1 VFLSLA
7 AMEAAKVSSDRIALA
22 RWRAASFNNR
32 IGSNWRGQT
41 AAQQNWPSAE
51 GSGPSLMGGTKSTL
65 FPSQRVAD
73 SFPGRTN
80 VSSWSCSSF
89 VGLPVL
95 QCGGSKK
102 VTSCVADRPGVRVRR
117 QADTTRNCTH
127 AFPGC
132 DQKAMDKK
140 FTGISRAAVR
150 KTLESGAYG
159 TEGTPKK
166 LGSVSNAFARYSGG
180 TTNLKE
186 ESRGTKA
193 HTGSETFR
201 TVCLEAA
208 LTLPEAA
215 ERLREVL
222 AEFAEGA
229 AAEESSVPPE
239 AMAVLRYE
247 VCVLSWETCKLAS
260 TLIGGGVGLGPV
272 LSKPAGEFKIPTE
285 AVAVLAH

>member
-7 AMEAAKVSSDRIALA
+7 AMEAAKVSSDSIAVG
-22 RWRAASFNNR
+22 RSRAASFNNR

-51 GSGPSLMGGTKSTL
+51 RSGPSLIGGTKSIL

-73 SFPGRTN
+73 CFSRHSK

-102 VTSCVADRPGVRVRR
+102 VSSCVADRPGVRVRR
-117 QADTTRNCTH
+117 HVETTRNCTH

-132 DQKAMDKK
+132 DQKAVDKS
-140 FTGISRAAVR
+140 FTGITRAVVR
-150 KTLESGAYG
+150 NTLESGAYG
-159 TEGTPKK
+159 TKSTPKK
-166 LGSVSNAFARYSGG
+166 LCSVSNAFARYSAG
-180 TTNLKE
+180 TTNLREK
-186 ESRGTKA
+186 SRGTNA
-193 HTGSETFR
+193 QTGSETFR
-201 TVCLEAA
+201 TVRLEAA

-215 ERLREVL
+215 KRLREVL

-229 AAEESSVPPE
+229 AAEESSVPPG

-247 VCVLSWETCKLAS
+247 VCVLSWETCKLALIS
-260 TLIGGGVGLGPV
+260 IGGGVSCSLKASRGV
-272 LSKPAGEFKIPTE
+272 RDTN
-285 AVAVLAH
+285 